1 MSMKKLIVLL
11 VAALAFTACAKK
23 EKTGLKDVLIQRFSE
38 DQDLK
43 DYKLDP
49 ADVADCVIDEISSTL
64 PGFAG
69 DPRRD
74 EYFKAY
80 EKFFD
85 VKSATDAEASINEFE
100 RLFGSRQKAREAA
113 LGITDHI
120 MTCMGKAIENAPTD
134 GHRAQPAEA
143 PEVKAPP
150 AAATPPKK

>member
-1 MSMKKLIVLL
+1 MKKLIVLFL
-11 VAALAFTACAKK
+11 AALVLSACAKK
-23 EKTGLKDVLIQRFSE
+23 EKTGLKDVLTQRFSE

-49 ADVADCVIDEISSTL
+49 ADVADCVIDEIASTL

-80 EKFFD
+80 EKFFN
-85 VKSATDAEASINEFE
+85 VKSAADAESSVNEFE
-100 RLFGSRQKAREAA
+100 RLFGTRQKAREAA

-134 GHRAQPAEA
+134 GHRAQPPEPSYAKSPNPA
-143 PEVKAPP
+143 PTAP
-150 AAATPPKK
+150 AKK

>member
-1 MSMKKLIVLL
+1 MKKLIVLF
-11 VAALAFTACAKK
+11 VAALAVSACAKK

-49 ADVADCVIDEISSTL
+49 ADVADCVIDEIASTL

-80 EKFFD
+80 EKFFN

-120 MTCMGKAIENAPTD
+120 MTCMGKAIENAASD
-134 GHRAQPAEA
+134 GHRVREEKPDAKSSVMPNAPA
-143 PEVKAPP
+143 
-150 AAATPPKK
+150 PK

>member
-1 MSMKKLIVLL
+1 MKKLIVLFL
-11 VAALAFTACAKK
+11 AALVLSACAKK
-23 EKTGLKDVLIQRFSE
+23 EKTGLRDVLAQRFSE

-49 ADVADCVIDEISSTL
+49 AEVADCVIDEISSTL

-74 EYFKAY
+74 EFFKAY
-80 EKFFD
+80 EKFFN
-85 VKSATDAEASINEFE
+85 VKSAADAEASVNEFE

-113 LGITDHI
+113 LGVTDHI

-134 GHRAQPAEA
+134 GHRAQAVESEEA
-143 PEVKAPP
+143 KPSVQPTAP
-150 AAATPPKK
+150 AAK

>member
-1 MSMKKLIVLL
+1 MKKLIVLF
-11 VAALAFTACAKK
+11 VAALAVSACAKK

-49 ADVADCVIDEISSTL
+49 ADVADCVIDEIASTL

-69 DPRRD
+69 DPRRE

-80 EKFFD
+80 EKFFN
-85 VKSATDAEASINEFE
+85 VKSATDAESSINEFE

-134 GHRAQPAEA
+134 GHRDQSAEK
-143 PEVKAPP
+143 PEVKTPEPVAAP
-150 AAATPPKK
+150 AKK

>member
-1 MSMKKLIVLL
+1 MKKLIVLFM
-11 VAALAFTACAKK
+11 AALALSACAKK
-23 EKTGLKDVLIQRFSE
+23 EKTGLKDVLVQRFSE

-43 DYKLDP
+43 DYQLDP
-49 ADVADCVIDEISSTL
+49 ADVADCVIDEISSSL

-80 EKFFD
+80 EKFFN
-85 VKSATDAEASINEFE
+85 VKSANDAEASVNEFE

-134 GHRAQPAEA
+134 GHRAQPTESHETKSSDPVGA
-143 PEVKAPP
+143 K
-150 AAATPPKK
+150 